1 MQEAPHPHPL
11 SQKTPFHPANN
22 NSCICVVC
30 VCSIKSCRYWC
41 FSPKSKGATEDVE
54 GCCDAVY
61 WSHDGRLALHYH
73 SKNAKWFL
81 DNKSAHHT
89 SRIPVLSHTLT
100 LSQKQCRKH
109 HHPLKKRPFI
119 LQTTTAAFVV
129 SVSVQSRVV
138 GTGVFLP
145 PGNVWYS

>member
-1 MQEAPHPHPL
+1 MQYIGPMMDALRYTILAQQECQKVSWTTTVIFLPQYKTHKKSAHHTIPVLSHTLHSQHALQKTVQEAPHPHPL

-54 GCCDAVY
+54 GC

-81 DNKSAHHT
+81 GL
-89 SRIPVLSHTLT
+89 RL
-100 LSQKQCRKH
+100 
-109 HHPLKKRPFI
+109 
-119 LQTTTAAFVV
+119 
-129 SVSVQSRVV
+129 
-138 GTGVFLP
+138 
-145 PGNVWYS
+145 